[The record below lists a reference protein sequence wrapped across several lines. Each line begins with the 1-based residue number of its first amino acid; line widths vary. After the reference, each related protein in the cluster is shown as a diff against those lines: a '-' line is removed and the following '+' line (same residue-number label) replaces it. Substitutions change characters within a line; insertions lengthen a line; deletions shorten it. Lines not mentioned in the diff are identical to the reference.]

1 MESINANRITA
12 TKIIERALSA
22 ADLANTDFLTYE
34 DKVQYLNDTFKNV
47 YQTMINYNL
56 NVFTVEANLIGSGGV
71 YILPKDCY
79 QIKSVKNPYTGVE
92 IVRKADSQ
100 SVFGPYYEVVNDTLR
115 LGQTCGP
122 ITVTYWRK
130 PFFLSIPNKT
140 IDTNITLG
148 TRYIED
154 VCKNAV
160 LLRNTA
166 GDKLWIYNLLTQ
178 SELEIEVAAY
188 TNSTSFKLGNNFF
201 IKVRSNKYCVYAFD
215 GTELYHNIDEP
226 DGFIKSDDGLLYSA
240 VDDEPYMQTYIY
252 NIGSSYVET
261 PIATIPWANEEES
274 FGIVC
279 IDGEFYKTKEE
290 NAFPIGIFDDMPA
303 YTAGKSL
310 YLITDKGEIEEPI
323 SIPSIGNIYRT
334 QYGFLTFDG
343 KLYSNIPDTE
353 LNFPNNLYYDCIIYD
368 LAIRFLCKQNADSSG
383 CENLNRNAW
392 SLLTSSID
400 NSADFARIKNVRR

>member
-1 MESINANRITA
+1 MERVNANRITA

-22 ADLANTDFLTYE
+22 ADLANTDFLTYA

-100 SVFGPYYEVVNDTLR
+100 SMFGPYYEIVNDTLR

-130 PFFLSIPNKT
+130 PFFLSIPNKV

-148 TRYIED
+148 ERSIED
-154 VCKNAV
+154 VCKNSV

-188 TNSTSFKLGNNFF
+188 TSSTSFYLGNNFF
-201 IKVRSNKYCVYAFD
+201 IKVRNSKYCVYAFD
-215 GTELYHNIDEP
+215 GTELYHNIDAP
-226 DGFIKSDDGLLYSA
+226 TGFIKSDDGLLYPYIE
-240 VDDEPYMQTYIY
+240 DDTEHTESIY

-261 PIATIPWANEEES
+261 PLKVITYEDGGTFDI
-274 FGIVC
+274 IQ
-279 IDGEFYKTKEE
+279 IDGEFYKVKNED
-290 NAFPIGIFDDMPA
+290 AFPIGIFDDMPA

-323 SIPSIGNIYRT
+323 SIPSIGNIYKT

-400 NSADFARIKNVRR
+400 NSADFSRIKNVRR